1 MIDGEVDDAGQTS
14 YADALNAKRL
24 SKRIAAVTNRVPKP
38 VPVPRA
44 DGTVLL
50 RGRRRA
56 PPRDTPA
63 PPPRG
68 ARPPGPPPN
77 PGWVPI
83 AAAMRDWVAATSSQ
97 PKISTS
103 CCSKTW

>member
-1 MIDGEVDDAGQTS
+1 MIDGEVDDAGQTF

-56 PPRDTPA
+56 DRLKTAADR
-63 PPPRG
+63 RG
-68 ARPPGPPPN
+68 GERRTQA
-77 PGWVPI
+77 
-83 AAAMRDWVAATSSQ
+83 
-97 PKISTS
+97 
-103 CCSKTW
+103 